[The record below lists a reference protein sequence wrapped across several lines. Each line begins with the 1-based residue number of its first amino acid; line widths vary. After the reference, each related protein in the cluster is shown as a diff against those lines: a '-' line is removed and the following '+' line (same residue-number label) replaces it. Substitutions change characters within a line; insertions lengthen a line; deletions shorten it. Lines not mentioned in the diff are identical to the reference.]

1 MQPVSVDR
9 LVKALEKLKEEM
21 DAGRLRS
28 GEYDQRLARVIGEL
42 RDQGIDAD
50 RAGLTA
56 AIDDTLKRG
65 VITPSVKK
73 HLESKLGLT

>member
-1 MQPVSVDR
+1 MPPVQIER
-9 LVKALEKLKEEM
+9 LVKELEKLKMEM

-56 AIDDTLKRG
+56 AIDDALKRG
-65 VITPSVKK
+65 TITPSVKK
-73 HLESKLGLT
+73 HLEHKLGLA

>member
-1 MQPVSVDR
+1 MPPVPVER

-28 GEYDQRLARVIGEL
+28 GEYDQRLARVIGEM

-50 RAGLTA
+50 RVRITA
-56 AIDDTLKRG
+56 VIDEALKRG

-73 HLESKLGLT
+73 HLESKLGLA